1 MHREIVLGC
10 QGFALTKSM
19 LVSMSA
25 TLFSA
30 SDHYIYALLY
40 LQKEKDVP

>member
-1 MHREIVLGC
+1 
-10 QGFALTKSM
+10 
-19 LVSMSA
+19 MSA